1 MIFGEWHRKIWLGK
15 KTKLRK
21 PEWKRVVT
29 LRLICENFVKNVFH
43 VYTGTKVRSPEWK
56 MLFRLRLI

>member
-1 MIFGEWHRKIWLGK
+1 MIFGEWHRKIWLGT

-29 LRLICENFVKNVFH
+29 LRLICQNFVKNVFH
-43 VYTGTKVRSPEWK
+43 VCTGTKVMSPEQK
-56 MLFRLRLI
+56 NVIQIETY